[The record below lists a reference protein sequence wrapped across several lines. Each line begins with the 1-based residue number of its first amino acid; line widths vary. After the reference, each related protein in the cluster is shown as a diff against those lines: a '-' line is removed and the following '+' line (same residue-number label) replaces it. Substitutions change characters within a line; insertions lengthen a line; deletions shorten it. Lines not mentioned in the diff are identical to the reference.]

1 MPKFFPVFKIKN
13 LGGGGVTNVLDK
25 KNGKGKKGKNVFL
38 KKGNTCFSVD
48 GKTLSLISEQRVQ
61 I

>member
-1 MPKFFPVFKIKN
+1 M
-13 LGGGGVTNVLDK
+13 TNVLDK
-25 KNGKGKKGKNVFL
+25 KNGKGNKGKNVFL
-38 KKGNTCFSVD
+38 KKGNTCFSVY